1 MDTTMDPKSKAVMRN
16 DSHNAKDE
24 IAPVKGGVKDLP
36 SCLFC
41 EAQLS
46 QTVVDLGMSPLCES
60 YVSASQLNRMEP
72 FYPLHVRVCG
82 RCFLVQLEEYVSP
95 ENIFSDYAYFSSYS
109 DSWLA
114 HAKAY
119 TEKMT
124 TRFKLGGK
132 SLVVEVA
139 SNDGYLLQYFV
150 ANKIP
155 VLGIEPAAN
164 VAAVAV
170 DLGVPTLVKFFG
182 IATARELVAQG
193 KRADLLLGNNV
204 LAQVPNLNDFV
215 GGMKILLAPSGVITI
230 EFPHLMRLME
240 ENQFDTIYHEH
251 FFYFSFL
258 TAEKIFAAHGLTL
271 FDVEELSTHGGSLRI
286 YARHAEDSA
295 KAVSDRVHELRAR
308 ELSAGFATLERYQS
322 FAEQVNET
330 KRKLLQFLI
339 QAKKAGKQIAGYG
352 APGKGNTLLNFCGI
366 RTDFLD
372 YTVDRSPHKQG
383 KFLPGTHIP
392 IYAPERIKETR
403 PDYLLILPWNLKD
416 EIMKQNAF
424 IREWG
429 GQFVVPIP
437 EVTVYT

>member
-1 MDTTMDPKSKAVMRN
+1 MDTTMDTKSKATTGN
-16 DSHNAKDE
+16 DFFAKDQ
-24 IAPVKGGVKDLP
+24 ATPLKDGVKDLP
-36 SCLFC
+36 RCRFC
-41 EAQLS
+41 EAPLQ

-60 YVSASQLNRMEP
+60 YLSTRQLNQTEP

-95 ENIFSDYAYFSSYS
+95 ESIFSDYAYFSSYS

-124 TRFKLGGK
+124 TRFNLDSNK
-132 SLVVEVA
+132 LVVEVA

-150 ANKIP
+150 AKKIP

-170 DLGVPTLVKFFG
+170 NLGVPTLVKFFG
-182 IATARELVAQG
+182 TATARELVAQG

-215 GGMKILLAPSGVITI
+215 AGMKILLSPTGVITI

-251 FFYFSFL
+251 FCYFSFL

-286 YARHAEDSA
+286 YARHFEDSA
-295 KAVSDRVHELRAR
+295 KPLSDRVHELRAR
-308 ELSAGFATLERYQS
+308 EESAGFATLERYHS

-330 KRKLLQFLI
+330 KRKLLEFLI
-339 QAKKAGKQIAGYG
+339 QAKRAGKQIAGYG

-366 RTDFLD
+366 RIDFLD

-392 IYAPERIKETR
+392 IYSPDHIRQTR

-416 EIMKQNAF
+416 EIMKQNAY

-429 GQFVVPIP
+429 GQFVVPVP
-437 EVTVYT
+437 EVKVYP